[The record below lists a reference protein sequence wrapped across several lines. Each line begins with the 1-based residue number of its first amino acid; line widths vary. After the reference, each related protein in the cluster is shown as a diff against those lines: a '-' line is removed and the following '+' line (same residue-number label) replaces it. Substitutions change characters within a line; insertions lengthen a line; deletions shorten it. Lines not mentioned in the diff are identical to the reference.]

1 MHRNDYNNATGMR
14 IWLSLLL
21 GLPLAAAEGDE
32 LFEKQIRPV
41 LAEKCFGCHSANL
54 REPKA
59 GLRLDTKAGLRS
71 VNGKLLKAISYTD
84 LHLRMPPAGKLSDD
98 TIESFAAWLKLGA
111 LDPRVDD
118 GGAGAVSKGIDLER
132 GRGFWAFQPLRGGD
146 AGIDQALAKARAS
159 KGLTA
164 AARAGRREWLRR
176 VTFDLTGLPPSTEEM
191 DRFLKGE
198 PYGAAVDRL
207 LASPHYGERW
217 ARHWLDLVRYAETNG
232 HEYDN
237 NKLDAWRYR
246 DYVIRAFND
255 DLRYDRFV
263 QEHIAGDL
271 LRDQRLSR
279 DGKFFESPLATN
291 FYWFGEVLNS
301 ATDSI
306 KSKADTVDNQIDVIG
321 KAFLGLTVACARC
334 HDHKFD
340 PIPTKDYYGLA
351 GILHSTGMREVVIDS
366 PAQAAAVR
374 AAHVRA
380 APVTR
385 NPGKTRIALRPGETM
400 WEDFEDLAKNNWYAS
415 GEAFANGVRD
425 GIVDSAGR
433 GVSELVGSL
442 TSKKFRMPNH
452 YVHVRLAATKG
463 DRSLGEREPVRLTLV
478 ADDFK
483 SLHYLGTGKD
493 EFEWVTY
500 RMTLPYQRLCY
511 FEIVDRSRTGAIAV
525 DAIVFSEEKDPPP
538 VENVEK
544 ADWREPASVAAVP
557 ESAFGMVAW
566 DEAPGDTKLHIRGSH
581 VNLGEDVPRHFLQV
595 LSKQQAPLTGSGRVE
610 MARWITGDARDLLAR
625 VWVNRV
631 WKHHFGD
638 GLARTTDNFGLTGE
652 RPVHRD
658 LLDSLTARFVANGW
672 STKKLHREIVLS
684 DAYKMSSRAD
694 AAMAKIDPRNEY
706 LHHYPVR
713 RLEAEA
719 IRDAILF
726 VSGGLNAEM
735 YGPSVVPYIS
745 KYQDGRGKPR
755 TGPLDG
761 AGRRSLYVQV
771 RRNFLTP
778 LFLAFDYPLPISTI
792 GARNQS
798 TVPSQ
803 ALMMMNNEFVLQQ
816 AALFAERMAGESDK
830 TGAMYRRAFGREPSA
845 QERNDAHAFLA
856 GGGTLADFAHVLF
869 NSAEFIY
876 VQ

>member
-1 MHRNDYNNATGMR
+1 
-14 IWLSLLL
+14 
-21 GLPLAAAEGDE
+21 
-32 LFEKQIRPV
+32 V
-41 LAEKCFGCHSANL
+41 LAEKCFGCHSARL

-59 GLRLDTKAGLRS
+59 GLRLDTKAGLQS
-71 VNGKLLKAISYTD
+71 VSGKILKAISYTD
-84 LHLRMPPAGKLSDD
+84 PHLRMPPTTKLADD
-98 TIESFAAWLKLGA
+98 VIEGFAAWVKMGA
-111 LDPRVDD
+111 PDPRVDE
-118 GGAGAVSKGIDLER
+118 GGAPSAAKGIDLDR
-132 GRGFWAFQPLRGGD
+132 GRNFWAFQPLMRGSTT
-146 AGIDQALAKARAS
+146 IDQALSKARAS

-164 AARAGRREWLRR
+164 APSADRRALLRR
-176 VTFDLTGLPPSTEEM
+176 VTFDLTGLPPAPEDM
-191 DRFLKGE
+191 AAFLNGQPFE
-198 PYGAAVDRL
+198 TVVDRL
-207 LASPHYGERW
+207 LASPQYGERW

-232 HEYDN
+232 HEFDN

-279 DGKFFESPLATN
+279 DGRFFESPLATN

-306 KSKADTVDNQIDVIG
+306 KSKADNVDNQIDVIG

-351 GILHSTGMREVVIDS
+351 GIMHSTGMREAVIDS
-366 PAQAAAVR
+366 PAHAAAVK
-374 AAHVRA
+374 AAHAKA

-385 NPGKTRIALRPGETM
+385 NPGKVRIALRPGETM
-400 WEDFEDLAKNNWYAS
+400 WEDFGDLTKNNWFAS
-415 GEAFANGVRD
+415 GEAFANGARD
-425 GIVDSAGR
+425 GVVDSAGR
-433 GVSELVGSL
+433 GVNELVGSL

-452 YVHVRLAATKG
+452 YVHVRMAAAKG
-463 DRSLGEREPVRLTLV
+463 DRALGEREPVRLTLV

-483 SLHYLGTGKD
+483 SLNYLGTGKND
-493 EFEWVTY
+493 FEWVTF

-511 FEIVDRSRTGAIAV
+511 FEIVDRSRNGSIAV

-538 VENVEK
+538 TEVVEA
-544 ADWREPASVAAVP
+544 ADWREPAAVAGIP
-557 ESAFGMVAW
+557 ESTFGMVAW

-595 LSKQQAPLTGSGRVE
+595 LSNQQAPLTGSGRLE
-610 MARWITGDARDLLAR
+610 MARWITSDAKDLLAR

-652 RPVHRD
+652 RPVHRE
-658 LLDSLTARFVANGW
+658 LLDSLAARFVANGW
-672 STKKLHREIVLS
+672 STKKLHREILLS
-684 DAYKMSSRAD
+684 DTYKMASRSD
-694 AAMAKIDPRNEY
+694 AAMAKIDPRNDY

-719 IRDAILF
+719 IRDSILF
-726 VSGGLNAEM
+726 VSGGLNSEM

-745 KYQDGRGKPR
+745 RFQDGRGKPR
-755 TGPLDG
+755 SGPLDG

-778 LFLAFDYPLPISTI
+778 MFLAFDYPLPISTI

-803 ALMMMNNEFVLQQ
+803 ALMMMNNEFVIQQ
-816 AALFAERMAGESDK
+816 AAMWADKMMAREDK
-830 TGAMYRRAFGREPSA
+830 VGAMYQRAFGRDPSA
-845 QERNDAHAFLA
+845 RERSDANEFLSN
-856 GGGTLADFAHVLF
+856 GGTLADFAHVLL
-869 NSAEFIY
+869 NSPEFIY